1 MKRRDSNDTVI
12 LISQFSGNISIPS
25 NKIHTREETPLNT
38 TIKTFGLCAA
48 MAASLIMSSTSF
60 AATTLRI
67 GTVLAPNDP
76 MGQGLEKFKTEVEA
90 ATNGEVMI
98 QVFHNSQLGDT
109 TEMIDQARAGASV
122 GTVTDVARL
131 SSFVPSLAIMSAP
144 FLFDTYEQADKFALS
159 EEYLAWGE
167 ELKEKSGLV
176 MLASNWY
183 QGPRHALTQKPI
195 SGPAD
200 LAGVRMRT
208 IGAPIWIETIRAMGA
223 EPTPIAWGEVYS
235 ALQMGVIDAAE
246 AQPTAIKGAK
256 LYEVIKYVTKTGH
269 IQLVTALVVAAE
281 GWDQI
286 SSDNQKIVRD
296 LAVENGRYASQ
307 LTIDL
312 GEQALADVAA
322 TGVIVSETDLAPYKE
337 AVSGVYKMLDLEAE
351 VDLVNKVLGR

>member
-1 MKRRDSNDTVI
+1 MNKLNKTLGFCFALAI
-12 LISQFSGNISIPS
+12 CLCASIP
-25 NKIHTREETPLNT
+25 
-38 TIKTFGLCAA
+38 TF
-48 MAASLIMSSTSF
+48 AS
-60 AATTLRI
+60 TTLRI
-67 GTVLAPNDP
+67 GTVLAPDDP
-76 MGQGLEKFKTEVEA
+76 MGQGLDKFKSEVEA
-90 ATNGEVMI
+90 ATKGEVKV

-109 TEMIDQARAGASV
+109 TEMIDQARAGANV

-144 FLFDTYEQADKFALS
+144 FLFDTYDQADKFALS
-159 EEYLAWGE
+159 KEYLAWGDT
-167 ELKEKSGLV
+167 LKEKSGIV

-256 LYEVIKYVTKTGH
+256 LYEVIKHVTKTGH
-269 IQLVTALVVAAE
+269 IQLVTALVVSAE
-281 GWDQI
+281 AWDQI
-286 SSDNQKIVRD
+286 SAENQKIVRD
-296 LAVENGRYASQ
+296 LAVQNGRYASN

-312 GEQALADVAA
+312 GEKALADVAA
-322 TGVIVSETDLAPYKE
+322 TGVTISEVDLVPFKK
-337 AVSGVYKMLDLEAE
+337 AVSGVYELLNLNAE
-351 VDLVNKVLGR
+351 VAIVNKVLGR

>member
-1 MKRRDSNDTVI
+1 MNRTLKA
-12 LISQFSGNISIPS
+12 L
-25 NKIHTREETPLNT
+25 
-38 TIKTFGLCAA
+38 GLGVA
-48 MAASLIMSSTSF
+48 MAVGIGLSAPAS
-60 AATTLRI
+60 AETTLRI

-76 MGQGLEKFKTEVEA
+76 MGQGLDKFKAEVEA
-90 ATNGEVMI
+90 ATNGEVEV

-109 TEMIDQARAGASV
+109 TEMIDQARAGANV

-144 FLFDTYEQADKFALS
+144 FLFDTYEQADTFALS
-159 EEYLAWGE
+159 DAYLAWGE

-195 SGPAD
+195 SSPED

-235 ALQMGVIDAAE
+235 ALQLGAIDAAE

-256 LYEVIKYVTKTGH
+256 LYEVIKNVTKTGH
-269 IQLVTALVVAAE
+269 IQLVTALVVSAE
-281 GWDQI
+281 AWDQI
-286 SSDNQKIVRD
+286 SPEHQKIVRD

-312 GEQALADVAA
+312 GEEALAFVADS
-322 TGVIVSETDLAPYKE
+322 GVTVSEVDLAPFKE
-337 AVSGVYKMLDLEAE
+337 AVSGVYELLELEQEAAI
-351 VDLVNKVLGR
+351 VNEVLGR

>member
-1 MKRRDSNDTVI
+1 MT
-12 LISQFSGNISIPS
+12 FSR
-25 NKIHTREETPLNT
+25 KLL
-38 TIKTFGLCAA
+38 GLCAA
-48 MAASLIMSSTSF
+48 AAICVGTAMPAF

-67 GTVLAPNDP
+67 GTVLAPDDP
-76 MGQGLEKFKTEVEA
+76 MGRGLEKFKSEVEA
-90 ATNGEVMI
+90 ATMGEVQV
-98 QVFHNSQLGDT
+98 QVFHSSQLGDT
-109 TEMIDQARAGASV
+109 TEMIDQARAGANV

-144 FLFDTYEQADKFALS
+144 FLFDTYDQADKFALS
-159 EEYLAWGE
+159 EEYLAWGDT
-167 ELKEKSGLV
+167 LKETSGLV

-200 LAGVRMRT
+200 LKGVRMRT

-256 LYEVIKYVTKTGH
+256 LYEVIKHVTKTGH
-269 IQLVTALVVAAE
+269 IQLVTALVVSAE
-281 GWDQI
+281 AWDQI
-286 SSDNQKIVRD
+286 SPENQKIVRD

-312 GEQALADVAA
+312 GEKALADVAA
-322 TGVIVSETDLAPYKE
+322 SGVTISEADLAPYKT
-337 AVSGVYKMLDLEAE
+337 AVAGVYELLNLNKE
-351 VDLVNKVLGR
+351 VAIVNKVLGR

>member
-1 MKRRDSNDTVI
+1 MKLTIKTLGLCIAVLAGLS
-12 LISQFSGNISIPS
+12 LSIPS
-25 NKIHTREETPLNT
+25 
-38 TIKTFGLCAA
+38 
-48 MAASLIMSSTSF
+48 F
-60 AATTLRI
+60 AETTLRI
-67 GTVLAPNDP
+67 GTVLAPDDP
-76 MGQGLEKFKTEVEA
+76 MGQGLDKFKTEVEA
-90 ATNGEVMI
+90 ATNGEVKV

-109 TEMIDQARAGASV
+109 TEMIDQARAGANV

-144 FLFDTYEQADKFALS
+144 FLFDNFEQADKFAAS

-183 QGPRHALTQKPI
+183 QGARHALTQKPI
-195 SGPAD
+195 ATPAD

-235 ALQMGVIDAAE
+235 ALQMGTIDAAE

-256 LYEVIKYVTKTGH
+256 LYEVIKNVTKTGH
-269 IQLVTALVVAAE
+269 IQLVTALVVSADA
-281 GWDQI
+281 WDQI
-286 SSDNQKIVRD
+286 SPENQKIVRD

-307 LTIDL
+307 LTIEL

-322 TGVIVSETDLAPYKE
+322 SGVTVSEVDLAPFKE
-337 AVSGVYKMLDLEAE
+337 AVAGVYSLLNLQAE
-351 VDLVNKVLGR
+351 VDTVNKVLGR

>member
-1 MKRRDSNDTVI
+1 MNS
-12 LISQFSGNISIPS
+12 
-25 NKIHTREETPLNT
+25 
-38 TIKTFGLCAA
+38 TIKTLGLGIVTVL
-48 MAASLIMSSTSF
+48 SLGLGIPSF
-60 AATTLRI
+60 AETTLRI
-67 GTVLAPNDP
+67 GTVLAPDDP
-76 MGQGLEKFKTEVEA
+76 MGQGLEKFKTEVEV
-90 ATNGEVMI
+90 ATNGEVVV

-109 TEMIDQARAGASV
+109 TEMIDQARAGANV

-144 FLFDTYEQADKFALS
+144 FLFDNFEQADKFAVS
-159 EEYLAWGE
+159 EEYLAWGD

-183 QGPRHALTQKPI
+183 QGARHALTQKPI
-195 SGPAD
+195 STPDD

-235 ALQMGVIDAAE
+235 ALQMGAIDAAE

-256 LYEVIKYVTKTGH
+256 LFEVIKHVTKTGH
-269 IQLVTALVVAAE
+269 IQLVTALVVSADA
-281 GWDQI
+281 WDQI
-286 SSDNQKIVRD
+286 SPENQKIVRD

-322 TGVIVSETDLAPYKE
+322 SGVSVSEVDLAPFKE
-337 AVSGVYKMLDLEAE
+337 AVAGVYQLLELEAE
-351 VDLVNKVLGR
+351 AEIVNAVLGR